1 MLRNSYLHMTGIG
14 KGAEK
19 NIWDF
24 GINSWDEAI
33 EQLDSLPVSQTK
45 KKAISVGVD
54 ESESH
59 LKEKDHCYFAQSL
72 PSAEHWRAYSEF
84 SKDVAFVDIETTGL
98 APGQD
103 TITVVG
109 IYNREKARTYVQGI
123 DLDEIVDE
131 FSKYKMLITF
141 NGARFDLPFIK
152 REFPEINFD
161 QLHIDLMY
169 PLKRIGYC
177 GGLKKIEREMGI
189 VRGDNIKEVDGW
201 EAVRLWHRYKR
212 GDEAAL
218 DTLLEY
224 NREDIVNLET
234 IIEKVYCD
242 LIQNCKCK
250 KK

>member
-1 MLRNSYLHMTGIG
+1 MLRNSYIHMTGIG
-14 KGAEK
+14 KGVEK

-33 EQLDSLPVSQTK
+33 EKMDGLPISQAK
-45 KKAISVGVD
+45 KKAVAAGVD

-59 LKEKDHCYFAQSL
+59 LKDGDHCYFAQTL
-72 PSAEHWRAYSEF
+72 PSAEHWRAYPEF
-84 SKDVAFVDIETTGL
+84 CKDVAFVDIETTGL
-98 APGQD
+98 APGHD

-109 IYNREKARTYVQGI
+109 IYNRNQAKTYVQGI
-123 DLDEIVDE
+123 DLDDIADE
-131 FSKYKMLITF
+131 FSRYKMLITF

-152 REFPEINFD
+152 REFPEIEFN

-169 PLKRIGYC
+169 PLKRIGYG
-177 GGLKKIEREMGI
+177 GGLKKIERDLGI
-189 VRGDNIKEVDGW
+189 VRGDNVKNVDGW
-201 EAVRLWHRYKR
+201 EAVRLWNRYKR

-234 IIEKVYCD
+234 IIEKVYSD
-242 LIQNCKCK
+242 LVQNCTCK
-250 KK
+250 DK

>member
-1 MLRNSYLHMTGIG
+1 MLRNSYIHMTGIG
-14 KGAEK
+14 KTAEK
-19 NIWDF
+19 KIWDF
-24 GINSWDEAI
+24 GVNSWNEAI
-33 EQLDSLPVSQTK
+33 EQMSSLPVPQS
-45 KKAISVGVD
+45 KKAAIEKGVE
-54 ESESH
+54 ESEFH
-59 LKEKDHCYFAQSL
+59 LKDKNHLYFAETL

-98 APGQD
+98 SPGAD

-109 IYNREKARTYVQGI
+109 IYNRNTAKTYVQGI

-152 REFPEINFD
+152 YEFPEIEFNH
-161 QLHIDLMY
+161 LHIDLMY
-169 PLKRIGYC
+169 PLKRIGYG

-189 VRGDNIKEVDGW
+189 VRGDNVKDVDGW
-201 EAVRLWHRYKR
+201 EAVRLWRRYR
-212 GDEAAL
+212 HGDEAAL

-234 IIEKVYCD
+234 IIEKVYGD
-242 LIQNCKCK
+242 LVKNCVCK
-250 KK
+250 E

>member
-1 MLRNSYLHMTGIG
+1 MLRNSYIHMTGIG

-19 NIWDF
+19 NIWDY

-33 EQLDSLPVSQTK
+33 EQIDKLPVSQSK
-45 KKAISVGVD
+45 KKAIAAGVD

-59 LKEKDHCYFAQSL
+59 LKEKNHCYFAQNL

-131 FSKYKMLITF
+131 FQKYKMLITF

-152 REFPEINFD
+152 REFPEIEFD

-169 PLKRIGYC
+169 PLKRIGYG

-189 VRGDNIKEVDGW
+189 VRGDNVKDVDGW
-201 EAVRLWHRYKR
+201 EAVRLWNRYRR

-234 IIEKVYCD
+234 IIEKVYPD
-242 LIQNCKCK
+242 LIRNCKCK
-250 KK
+250 EK

>member
-1 MLRNSYLHMTGIG
+1 MTGIG

>member
-1 MLRNSYLHMTGIG
+1 MTGIG

-33 EQLDSLPVSQTK
+33 EHLDSLPVSQTK

-103 TITVVG
+103 TIAVVG

-250 KK
+250 EK

>member
-1 MLRNSYLHMTGIG
+1 MTGIG
-14 KGAEK
+14 KTVEK
-19 NIWDF
+19 NIWNA

-33 EQLDSLPVSQTK
+33 ENMAALPITAAK
-45 KKAISVGVD
+45 KTAVGNGIE
-54 ESESH
+54 ESESY
-59 LKEKDHCYFAQSL
+59 LKEGDYSYFAQTL

-84 SKDVAFVDIETTGL
+84 SKDAAFVDIETTGL
-98 APGQD
+98 APGND

-109 IYNREKARTYVQGI
+109 IYNKKEARTYVQGI
-123 DLDEIVDE
+123 DLEDIADE

-152 REFPEINFD
+152 HEFPEIEFD

-169 PLKRIGYC
+169 PLKRLGYG

-189 VRGDNIKEVDGW
+189 VRGENVQSVDGW
-201 EAVRLWHRYKR
+201 EAVRLWRRYQR

-234 IIEKVYCD
+234 IIEKVYPS
-242 LIQNCKCK
+242 LIQNCRCK
-250 KK
+250 E